1 MLYETSL
8 WLAKKPPVTFGNQI
22 VCQRTPR
29 FISRTPC
36 INHGVMTNR
45 IFIGTLT
52 IKLWLIR
59 KVLHFATALGAITQ
73 ERYGENRP

>member
-1 MLYETSL
+1 
-8 WLAKKPPVTFGNQI
+8 
-22 VCQRTPR
+22 
-29 FISRTPC
+29 
-36 INHGVMTNR
+36 MTNR